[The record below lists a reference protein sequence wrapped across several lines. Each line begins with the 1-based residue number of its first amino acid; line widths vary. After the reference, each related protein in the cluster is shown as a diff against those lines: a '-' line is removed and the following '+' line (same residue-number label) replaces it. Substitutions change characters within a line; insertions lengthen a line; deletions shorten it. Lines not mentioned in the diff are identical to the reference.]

1 MANERRLYGDM
12 KMQNIFQICRGK
24 FLTFFRENLDR
35 IPPCP
40 STWHKNEIK
49 RQKFLKWDPFSA
61 LLLLSKFL
69 ASNDILV
76 ELAFL
81 YIQLG
86 FFSNEKLR
94 NIQILLQIGRFLSI
108 EMFPTFIIG

>member
-1 MANERRLYGDM
+1 MANERGVHRDI
-12 KMQNIFQICRGK
+12 KIQNIFQICRGK
-24 FLTFFRENLDR
+24 FLKIFRENLDR
-35 IPPCP
+35 VPPCP

-61 LLLLSKFL
+61 LLLLSNFL

-76 ELAFL
+76 ELVFF

-108 EMFPTFIIG
+108 EMFPTFTIG